1 MTTQATL
8 AGESN
13 ACGQAL
19 YMVLELS
26 ARWWK
31 VLLMSAANGRR
42 RERTVAAR
50 DLGALLRELA
60 DAKRRLGLRPEA
72 RVVSC
77 YEAGRDG
84 FWLDRALKAAGVEN
98 LVVDSSSIEVPRRA
112 RHKKSDRLD
121 LGKLMALLVR
131 FMGGWRRVGG
141 VGGVP
146 GGGVGRVRRVWSVV
160 RVPEAEVEDV
170 RQLSRSIDWLKRE
183 RCEHRVRIKSL
194 LAKEGLAPAQIGGS
208 DWAGRVE
215 ELKRWD
221 GSGLPANVKRD
232 LLAEGERLALVE
244 RQLALFKAEREALV
258 AAAPSKIAGTT
269 RALRQ
274 LGAIA
279 EESSFVFATEVFGW
293 RTFANR
299 RELAGA
305 VGVTGTPYQSGETNY
320 EQGISKA
327 GNRRMRAM
335 LVEIAWGWLKH
346 QSQSALSQWWQR
358 RYGGGNARMRRIG
371 IVALARKL
379 LVALWRYLEDGVVPE
394 GARLKPFKPLKARRS
409 IA

>member
-121 LGKLMALLVR
+121 LGKLMAVLVR
-131 FMGGWRRVGG
+131 FMGGE
-141 VGGVP
+141 
-146 GGGVGRVRRVWSVV
+146 RRVWSVV

-170 RQLSRSIDWLKRE
+170 RQLSRSIDRLKRE

-394 GARLKPFKPLKARRS
+394 GARLKPFKPLKARR
-409 IA
+409 AMA